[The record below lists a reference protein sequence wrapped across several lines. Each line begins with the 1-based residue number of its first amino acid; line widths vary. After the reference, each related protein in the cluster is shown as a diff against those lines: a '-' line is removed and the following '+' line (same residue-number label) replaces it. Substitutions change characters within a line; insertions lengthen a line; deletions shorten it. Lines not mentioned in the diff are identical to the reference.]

1 MNVLLTASGSE
12 IGAIFR
18 RFDATRRER
27 RGMASDLL
35 LTIYAKR
42 RITLRHDPNG
52 TAVSEFEEK
61 YRRWLR
67 GTPAGRDGN
76 LRRRSGTLLATGAH
90 AFGIA
95 A

>member
-1 MNVLLTASGSE
+1 LTASGSE
-12 IGAIFR
+12 IGAIFQ

-27 RGMASDLL
+27 RRVPSDLL

-42 RITLRHDPNG
+42 RTTLRHDPNG
-52 TAVSEFEEK
+52 TAMSEFEEK

-67 GTPAGRDGN
+67 GTAAGRNGN
-76 LRRRSGTLLATGAH
+76 SHRRSGTLLTTEAH